1 MLKGGGQT
9 LGPIGMPAMIKIGSR
24 YTLILKKKK
33 KLCLVTLVKPV
44 LGSGE
49 VKLEFSAGRVLT
61 LKDVLYTPS
70 MRKNLMSS
78 YLLNK
83 VGFKQTME
91 FDQYV
96 ISKKGLFVGKWVMEC
111 SN

>member
-49 VKLEFSAGRVLT
+49 VKLEFSAGRVLFRSDPFQIT
-61 LKDVLYTPS
+61 NKLMHVLS
-70 MRKNLMSS
+70 VA
-78 YLLNK
+78 K
-83 VGFKQTME
+83 VGILLDFTNFGNMGLSHKLML
-91 FDQYV
+91 
-96 ISKKGLFVGKWVMEC
+96 SKSL
-111 SN
+111 